1 MVISWWCDFM
11 GRRHPRAQVTILQS
25 FVAISIVVADMFLVC
40 HMFSKDYTII
50 WSCDFV
56 GRSCLRY
63 VTILLS
69 FVAKGGDMM
78 VLICHMI
85 LWDHVINGSSSCIS
99 GTPSWLSQTHAKF
112 GGHRHHGSGDIIVLI
127 YHVILQDHMIK
138 GFCDFM
144 GSTSSR

>member
-1 MVISWWCDFM
+1 
-11 GRRHPRAQVTILQS
+11 
-25 FVAISIVVADMFLVC
+25 MFLVC
-40 HMFSKDYTII
+40 HMFSKDYTIT

-56 GRSCLRY
+56 GS
-63 VTILLS
+63 
-69 FVAKGGDMM
+69 K
-78 VLICHMI
+78 
-85 LWDHVINGSSSCIS
+85 
-99 GTPSWLSQTHAKF
+99 THAKF